1 MPASKDEKAAPGD
14 ITRCLQDWR
23 GGDQDA
29 LSRLTAAVY
38 RELRRLASA
47 LFAGESG
54 DRTLQPTALVH
65 ELYLQLP
72 SVQHMDW
79 QSRAQFLSVA
89 ARIMRNILVDH
100 ARKRHAA
107 KRGGGVAPVIVDAR
121 IDDPAL
127 KSDVLEINDALD
139 RLGEHYPRQS
149 RVVELRFFG
158 GLTADET
165 CEVLSA
171 TGVECSLRT
180 VERDWTFARAWLQ
193 NDLQNATGPS

>member
-1 MPASKDEKAAPGD
+1 MAASDDQSTATGN

-23 GGDQDA
+23 AGDEDA

-38 RELRRLASA
+38 RELRRLASS
-47 LFAGESG
+47 LFAAESG

-72 SVQHMDW
+72 SVQHLDW

-89 ARIMRNILVDH
+89 AKIMRNILVDH

-107 KRGGGVAPVIVDAR
+107 KRGGGVLQVIVDAQV
-121 IDDPAL
+121 DDPAL
-127 KSDVLEINDALD
+127 KSDVLVINDALD
-139 RLGEHYPRQS
+139 RLSEHYPRQS

-158 GLTADET
+158 GLTNEET
-165 CEVLSA
+165 CDVLSA
-171 TGVECSLRT
+171 TGVECSQRT

-193 NDLQNATGPS
+193 NAIGPN

>member
-1 MPASKDEKAAPGD
+1 MPASEDESATPGD

-23 GGDQDA
+23 GGDEDA

-38 RELRRLASA
+38 RELRRLASS

-65 ELYLQLP
+65 ELYMQLP
-72 SVQHMDW
+72 SVQHLDW
-79 QSRAQFLSVA
+79 QSRAQFLNVA

-107 KRGGGVAPVIVDAR
+107 KRGGGATPVMVEPLV
-121 IDDPAL
+121 DDPAL
-127 KSDVLEINDALD
+127 KADVLVINDALD
-139 RLGEHYPRQS
+139 RLSEHYPRQS

-158 GLTADET
+158 GLTNEET
-165 CEVLSA
+165 CQVLGA
-171 TGVECSLRT
+171 TGVECSQRT

-193 NDLQNATGPS
+193 NDLQNGIAPS

>member
-1 MPASKDEKAAPGD
+1 MPASKDESVAPGD

-23 GGDQDA
+23 EGDEDA
-29 LSRLTAAVY
+29 LSRLTAVVY
-38 RELRRLASA
+38 RELRRLASF
-47 LFAGESG
+47 LFAAESG

-72 SVQHMDW
+72 SVQHLDW

-89 ARIMRNILVDH
+89 AKMMRNILVDH

-107 KRGGGVAPVIVDAR
+107 KRGGGVAPVIVDPR

-127 KSDVLEINDALD
+127 KSDVLVINDALD

-158 GLTADET
+158 GLTTEET
-165 CEVLSA
+165 CQVLSA
-171 TGVECSLRT
+171 TGEECSLRT

-193 NDLQNATGPS
+193 NAIGPN

>member
-1 MPASKDEKAAPGD
+1 MSASEDASTTPGD

-23 GGDQDA
+23 GGDEEA

-38 RELRRLASA
+38 RELRRLASF
-47 LFAGESG
+47 LFASENG

-72 SVQHMDW
+72 SVQHLDW
-79 QSRAQFLSVA
+79 RSRAQFLSVA

-107 KRGGGVAPVIVDAR
+107 KRGGGTAAVIVDAR
-121 IDDPAL
+121 AEDPAL
-127 KSDVLEINDALD
+127 KSDVLVINAALD
-139 RLGEHYPRQS
+139 RLSEHYPRQS

-158 GLTADET
+158 GLTTEET
-165 CEVLSA
+165 CQVLTA
-171 TGVECSLRT
+171 TGTECSLRT

-193 NDLQNATGPS
+193 NDIGPN

>member
-1 MPASKDEKAAPGD
+1 MAAGEQESGEYGE
-14 ITRCLQDWR
+14 ITRSLQDWR
-23 GGDQDA
+23 GGDEQA

-38 RELRRLASA
+38 RELRRQASF
-47 LFAGESG
+47 LFAAESG

-72 SVQHMDW
+72 SVQHLDW

-107 KRGGGVAPVIVDAR
+107 KRGGGAAPVIVDAQV
-121 IDDPAL
+121 DDPAL
-127 KSDVLEINDALD
+127 RTDVLVINDALD
-139 RLGEHYPRQS
+139 RMSAHYPRQS

-158 GLTADET
+158 GLTNEET
-165 CEVLSA
+165 CEVLTA
-171 TGVECSLRT
+171 TGVECSQRT

-193 NDLQNATGPS
+193 NAIGPN

>member
-1 MPASKDEKAAPGD
+1 MPAREDEQARPGD

-23 GGDQDA
+23 DGDEDA

-38 RELRRLASA
+38 RELRRLASS
-47 LFAGESG
+47 LFAAESG

-72 SVQHMDW
+72 SVQHLDW
-79 QSRAQFLSVA
+79 QSRGQFLSVA

-100 ARKRHAA
+100 ARRRHAA
-107 KRGGGVAPVIVDAR
+107 KRGGGVTPVLVDAR
-121 IDDPAL
+121 VDDPAL
-127 KSDVLEINDALD
+127 KSDVLVINDALD
-139 RLGEHYPRQS
+139 RLSEHYPRQS

-158 GLTADET
+158 GLTTEET
-165 CEVLSA
+165 YQALSA
-171 TGVECSLRT
+171 TGVECSQRT

-193 NDLQNATGPS
+193 NDLQNGIGPS

>member
-1 MPASKDEKAAPGD
+1 MPASEDESAAPGD

-23 GGDQDA
+23 GGDEEA

-38 RELRRLASA
+38 RELRRLASF
-47 LFAGESG
+47 LFAAESG
-54 DRTLQPTALVH
+54 GRTLQPTALVH

-72 SVQHMDW
+72 SVQHLDW
-79 QSRAQFLSVA
+79 KSRAQFLSVA
-89 ARIMRNILVDH
+89 AKIMRNILVDH

-107 KRGGGVAPVIVDAR
+107 KRGGGVAPVIVDPQV
-121 IDDPAL
+121 DDPAL
-127 KSDVLEINDALD
+127 KCDVLVINTALD
-139 RLGEHYPRQS
+139 RMSEHYPRQS

-165 CEVLSA
+165 CQVLSA

-193 NDLQNATGPS
+193 NAIGPN

>member
-1 MPASKDEKAAPGD
+1 MLDERAAPGD

-23 GGDQDA
+23 GGDEEA

-38 RELRRLASA
+38 RELRRLASF
-47 LFAGESG
+47 LFAAESG

-72 SVQHMDW
+72 GVQHLDW

-89 ARIMRNILVDH
+89 ARMMRNILVDH

-107 KRGGGVAPVIVDAR
+107 KRGGGAAPVIVDPPAE
-121 IDDPAL
+121 DPAL
-127 KSDVLEINDALD
+127 KSDVLVINDALD
-139 RLGEHYPRQS
+139 RLSEHYPRQS

-158 GLTADET
+158 GLTTEET
-165 CEVLSA
+165 SEVLNA

-180 VERDWTFARAWLQ
+180 VDRDWTFARAWLQ
-193 NDLQNATGPS
+193 NDLQNAIGPS